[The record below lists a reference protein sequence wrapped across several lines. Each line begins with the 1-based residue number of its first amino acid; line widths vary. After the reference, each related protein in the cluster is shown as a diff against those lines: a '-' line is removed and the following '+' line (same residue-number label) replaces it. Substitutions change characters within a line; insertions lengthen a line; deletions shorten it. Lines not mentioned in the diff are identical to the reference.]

1 MIRHKKYLEMAIK
14 LAEKGRGKVSPNPLV
29 GCLIIKRGR
38 IVGRG
43 YHKKAG
49 DHHAE
54 VNALKEA
61 GKKAKD
67 SILYCTLEPCS
78 HWGKTPP
85 CTEQIVQSGVRE
97 IVIGNKDPNPMVN
110 GFEELKG
117 RGIKSRIGIL
127 DEECAKLNEVY
138 LKWMKTKKPFV
149 IVKAA
154 MSLDGKIATKSGDS
168 KYISGKEARKIVHE
182 LRSDLDAV
190 MVGSNTVKKDNP
202 ELTVRLTRGEN
213 PIKIVIDSK
222 LKISEKAKIVKK
234 EPGKL
239 IIITSK
245 TANKKKVK
253 ALQLKGVRFIHTN
266 LNRGKIDLKEAM
278 KELGKHDITSIMIEG
293 GAVLNAEAIRA
304 GIVDKMLFFISPK
317 MIGQGPAA
325 VGDLG
330 ITQVDK
336 ALKLK
341 NIDFKKIGKDILVE
355 GYL

>member
-1 MIRHKKYLEMAIK
+1 
-14 LAEKGRGKVSPNPLV
+14 
-29 GCLIIKRGR
+29 
-38 IVGRG
+38 
-43 YHKKAG
+43 
-49 DHHAE
+49 
-54 VNALKEA
+54 
-61 GKKAKD
+61 
-67 SILYCTLEPCS
+67 
-78 HWGKTPP
+78 
-85 CTEQIVQSGVRE
+85 
-97 IVIGNKDPNPMVN
+97 
-110 GFEELKG
+110 
-117 RGIKSRIGIL
+117 
-127 DEECAKLNEVY
+127 
-138 LKWMKTKKPFV
+138 
-149 IVKAA
+149 
-154 MSLDGKIATKSGDS
+154 
-168 KYISGKEARKIVHE
+168 
-182 LRSDLDAV
+182 

>member
-1 MIRHKKYLEMAIK
+1 MIPHKKYLEMAIK

-168 KYISGKEARKIVHE
+168 KYISGKEARKVVHE

-190 MVGSNTVKKDNP
+190 MVGSNTVKKDDP

-239 IIITSK
+239 IIITAK

>member
-1 MIRHKKYLEMAIK
+1 MIPHKKYLEMAIK

>member
-1 MIRHKKYLEMAIK
+1 MIPHKKYLEMAIK
-14 LAEKGRGKVSPNPLV
+14 LAEKGKGNVSPNPLV

-97 IVIGNKDPNPMVN
+97 IVIGNRDPNPKVN

-127 DEECAKLNEVY
+127 DEECAKLNEIY
-138 LKWMKTKKPFV
+138 FKWMKTKRPFV

-168 KYISGKEARKIVHE
+168 KYISGKEARKVVHE
-182 LRSDLDAV
+182 LRAELDAV
-190 MVGSNTVKKDNP
+190 MVGSNTVKKDDP
-202 ELTVRLTRGEN
+202 ELTVRLTGGEN
-213 PIKIVIDSK
+213 PIKIIIDSK
-222 LKISEKAKIVKK
+222 LKINEKAKIVKK
-234 EPGKL
+234 EPNKL

-253 ALQLKGVRFIHTN
+253 ALQLKGVRFIQTT

-304 GIVDKMLFFISPK
+304 GIVDKILFFISPK

-330 ITQVDK
+330 ITQVDNSIQ
-336 ALKLK
+336 LK